1 MLSTCQDSLVRYK
14 KYQPI
19 QRKLYLVASIFLRR
33 LLEKISLS
41 LIFTL

>member
-14 KYQPI
+14 KYQRI
-19 QRKLYLVASIFLRR
+19 QRKLYLVAEIFLRR
-33 LLEKISLS
+33 LLEKIRLS